1 MRIRHFFYGPA
12 LLSFFVAGCGKPKQM
27 GGPPADMPTL
37 SVVVLVRES
46 EVADTLLGVGQV
58 EAVEQIHLVSEVDA
72 TLVESKVEDGARVL
86 KDEVLYRFDDHK
98 YISALAQA
106 EARLTLAKAELERAK
121 TLRADNTVP
130 QADLDRAEAEY
141 RAADAAVVLAKDNL
155 EDTVV
160 RAPIS
165 GVLDDRP
172 VTQGQYCS
180 RGQDLGTIVQ
190 IDPLDVTFNT
200 PERDANRL
208 AIGQSIEFKS
218 DAVPG
223 VRFKGEVTYLSP
235 QLDSAAR
242 TLRAKARISGA
253 DGRLRPGMFG
263 SVEVVLKRR
272 AGVIR
277 IPESGVMFHGNS
289 AQVVVMNDESR
300 ANFRPVTIGRR
311 GDSFVE
317 IIKGLKAGERVVIE
331 GHQKLMPNGKIQVS
345 DKSAAF
351 GVQPEAVA
359 PAGDAPTPSG
369 TKLPAEQKPA
379 GK

>member
-1 MRIRHFFYGPA
+1 MNIRYLYCLPA
-12 LLSFFVAGCGKPKQM
+12 LLSFLVAGCGKPKQS

-37 SVVVLVRES
+37 SVVAMVKEE

-58 EAVEQIHLVSEVDA
+58 EAVEQIRLVSEVDA

-86 KDEVLYRFDDHK
+86 KDQILYRFDDHK
-98 YISALAQA
+98 YIAALAQA
-106 EARLTLAKAELERAK
+106 EARLTLASAELERAK
-121 TLRADNTVP
+121 KLRADNTVP
-130 QADLDRAEAEY
+130 QADLDRAEAEF

-208 AIGQSIEFKS
+208 VIGQSVVFKS

-223 VRFKGEVTYLSP
+223 ADFKGEVTYLSP
-235 QLDSAAR
+235 QLDPTAR
-242 TLRAKARISGA
+242 TLRVKARISGA

-263 SVEVVLKRR
+263 SVEVVLRQR
-272 AGVIR
+272 TGVIR
-277 IPESGVMFHGNS
+277 IPETGVLFHGNT
-289 AQVVVMNDESR
+289 AQVVVMNEESR

-311 GDSFVE
+311 GDSTVE
-317 IIKGLKAGERVVIE
+317 IVKGLKAGDRVVIE
-331 GHQKLMPNGKIQVS
+331 GHQKLSPNGKIMVS
-345 DKSAAF
+345 DKSSAF
-351 GVQPEAVA
+351 GVQPDPVA
-359 PAGDAPTPSG
+359 PSGDAPAPAG
-369 TKLPAEQKPA
+369 TKLPAEQNQA